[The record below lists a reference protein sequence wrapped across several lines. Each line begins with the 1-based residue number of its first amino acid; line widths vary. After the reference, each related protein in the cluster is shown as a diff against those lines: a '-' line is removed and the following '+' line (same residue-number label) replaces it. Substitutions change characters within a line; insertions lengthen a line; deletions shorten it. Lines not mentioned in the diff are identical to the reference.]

1 MTERTTYDL
10 FVKGDKYLN
19 FDTEKGAREW
29 LKGARAEG
37 RLVSVDVDVR
47 PRKSREYRIGE
58 MWRDDFD
65 YEGMVKAGSKAD
77 ITWGPKTLRKLFDSF
92 EDVNYHGPSSPLWS
106 ACEYLEKGERAKAE
120 RELDIFRKVCKKM
133 EDTKWE
139 WYPKSL
145 EDIEKEFGKMK
156 NENPTSIEHLSSKT
170 DPRRVRGAVRVKSHT
185 RKTPKRR

>member
-29 LKGARAEG
+29 LKEARAEG
-37 RLVSVDVDVR
+37 RLVGVDVDVR

-92 EDVNYHGPSSPLWS
+92 EDVNYHGPSSPLWT
-106 ACEYLEKGERAKAE
+106 ALGHLEKGETVEAKKD
-120 RELDIFRKVCKKM
+120 LDIFRLAKDLAIKIHKM
-133 EDTKWE
+133 
-139 WYPKSL
+139 SL
-145 EDIEKEFGKMK
+145 
-156 NENPTSIEHLSSKT
+156 NENANQL
-170 DPRRVRGAVRVKSHT
+170 
-185 RKTPKRR
+185 KRATIFLKAKAARLGMELTKESVS